1 MKLWKKIYF
10 VTLLMS
16 LLLINAGIYTLFSL
30 TYSRN
35 LQSEKS
41 KSMDIFKLLD
51 TAIEKNLETLY
62 EDQRLGDAQL
72 QALLTNYE
80 TYYGDENIFLGM
92 MTDDRIVYSNI
103 KEPDKDKFQGQDYVI
118 SMYKED
124 GIPRVLITTTIDKYD
139 ETLYFYY
146 SRPLTELYSTWK
158 DLKRKYLA
166 MTIGISSVLSVFLI
180 TILRRLTKP
189 IGRLGDAVNDMKS
202 SDFSRGVHIEVKGS
216 DDIADLSR
224 NFNEMSY
231 ILADN
236 VKTMKK
242 DNESKQQFI
251 DNFAHELKSP
261 LTSIYGYAEYVKN
274 VKISGEEQQRYMEI
288 IMAQCKRM
296 MDMSYSLLDLSE
308 LRNKTIIREEIKV
321 ENLKYNVQEV
331 LSKKLREKSMN
342 LIWENTI
349 DTFKGNKELMESLI
363 VNLVKNG
370 INASAE
376 GTEVKVVICKEK
388 NGIIIY
394 VKDHGC
400 GMEEGELQ
408 HIFEAFYRI
417 DKSRSRENGGNGIG
431 LSLCREIVTAH
442 EGSIHVDSEKGVGT
456 TVCIQLPQ

>member
-62 EDQRLGDAQL
+62 EAQRLGDAQL

>member
-1 MKLWKKIYF
+1 
-10 VTLLMS
+10 
-16 LLLINAGIYTLFSL
+16 
-30 TYSRN
+30 
-35 LQSEKS
+35 
-41 KSMDIFKLLD
+41 
-51 TAIEKNLETLY
+51 
-62 EDQRLGDAQL
+62 
-72 QALLTNYE
+72 
-80 TYYGDENIFLGM
+80 
-92 MTDDRIVYSNI
+92 
-103 KEPDKDKFQGQDYVI
+103 
-118 SMYKED
+118 MYKED